1 MHVNNGSGVGD
12 VVEEVGDDNEV
23 PAAGSEDTIIVV
35 MIVTMPLTVS
45 VIVEVAEL
53 SDKGIGLDADEAGK
67 VPRTTE
73 VMVSRIVAVELV
85 VEVGLIKP
93 VIPADETVPRTTE
106 VTVRS
111 IVAVELVVEIG
122 LIELATPAGDEGAPA
137 AGDGISESVV

>member
-1 MHVNNGSGVGD
+1 VNNGSGVGD

-53 SDKGIGLDADEAGK
+53 SDKSVGLDADEAGK
-67 VPRTTE
+67 VPGTTE

-85 VEVGLIKP
+85 VEVGLIKL

-111 IVAVELVVEIG
+111 IVAVELVVEVG
-122 LIELATPAGDEGAPA
+122 LIELAAPADDEGAPA